1 MRLGLFGKIFLPTL
15 LLSFGVMAQTGQ
27 RPTVEE
33 RLIRLEEKVDAL
45 DKRLEDTNK
54 RIDDL
59 RNDIKNQFENTR
71 VDQNNRFSELNNRFS
86 EINNRFDD
94 LRFWLGL
101 IATIVL
107 AALGGLF
114 GMGLYIIKNLHRVEN
129 GVAGKALPQTHGNEL
144 EEMRQR
150 IAALEAQLKQPQVG
164 PA

>member
-1 MRLGLFGKIFLPTL
+1 MRLGLLGKIFLPTFL
-15 LLSFGVMAQTGQ
+15 WSFGLMAQTGQ

-33 RLIRLEEKVDAL
+33 RLIRLEEKVDAIE
-45 DKRLEDTNK
+45 KRLEDTNK

-59 RNDIKNQFENTR
+59 RNDIKNQFENIR
-71 VDQNNRFSELNNRFS
+71 VEQNNRFS

-129 GVAGKALPQTHGNEL
+129 GVAGKALPQAHFNEL
-144 EEMRQR
+144 EEMRKR